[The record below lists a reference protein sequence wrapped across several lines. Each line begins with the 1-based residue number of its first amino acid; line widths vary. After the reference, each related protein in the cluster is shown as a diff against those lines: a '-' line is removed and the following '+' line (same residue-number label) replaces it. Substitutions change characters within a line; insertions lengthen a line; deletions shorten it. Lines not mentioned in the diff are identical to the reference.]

1 MDALDSSVSS
11 WLSEQANAIAEAQLV
26 TKSTRSKNGQVRSK
40 AKAALIST
48 QVQASLDRS
57 DSQVSSSS
65 LDSTASVASTSS
77 AAGTWSP
84 RTAADAHSR
93 SKVTPRKSGRIR
105 ASSQH
110 VAKQDPSIVTSVT
123 ALDLSPGLLR
133 ESSALS
139 AASFDSDAS
148 TEYSSLS
155 RLGSNLSP
163 IKAPH
168 RGSSALLQSQHS
180 ILDPLPEKPT
190 DVVRQRK
197 VFGSTYSVGKLDSE
211 AGSPV
216 SPLEDHQDEHAHV
229 PVLPST
235 LDPPSAPT
243 EPQPSATQAGQLL
256 DSSDLVEPAL
266 DESLSPRTAP
276 VSSSAP
282 AASDTLQVPASEGH
296 SGATLLPSQSASSM
310 LPILANAESSGH
322 VAQLDR
328 MEDAQHSMPAHT
340 ASTSPRALRSPSP
353 PFRPLALL
361 SGCRSSASLHEDL
374 GHLVQSP
381 ATHVMAR
388 SLSEIVQQ
396 LYANDQLSQ
405 DCAHA
410 LSMQLGGADSISQ
423 HQMQANAELLQ
434 RCLARLM
441 LWKDQL
447 LQHCMDHESAMRQYC
462 MDVESAM
469 SSQEQRL
476 MGQAANNL
484 QQRDAALTALHR
496 VEDEVLHLK
505 ATVADL
511 HEQLDDKDDFEDSA
525 HLDKESWGEF
535 FALHQ

>member
-310 LPILANAESSGH
+310 LPILAKA
-322 VAQLDR
+322 VL
-328 MEDAQHSMPAHT
+328 PYT
-340 ASTSPRALRSPSP
+340 AVCS
-353 PFRPLALL
+353 
-361 SGCRSSASLHEDL
+361 EDL